1 MKILLPALLAFAAAP
16 VALVPVSPA
25 VAQTA
30 ADCEARIASLQGTV
44 SSLAISGK
52 NAEKDR
58 AGLSGKLTDASTELG
73 KGKNADAAKK
83 LADFKVKV
91 QQLAEAGRISADAA
105 SSLTGQ
111 ADSAIACINGLSA
124 G

>member
-1 MKILLPALLAFAAAP
+1 MKILVPALLALLAVPATFIPLNP
-16 VALVPVSPA
+16 V

-30 ADCEARIASLQGTV
+30 ADCEALIATLRTAAGGV
-44 SSLAISGK
+44 AISGK
-52 NAEKDR
+52 NADKDR
-58 AGLSGKLTDASTELG
+58 EGLVRPLEAASTELA

-91 QQLAEAGRISADAA
+91 QQLADAQRISNTEAATLLSQADAA
-105 SSLTGQ
+105 
-111 ADSAIACINGLSA
+111 INCVSGL